1 MLTFARRAGRLP
13 LAMTFA
19 AASAL
24 AACSDH
30 PSTTAPVVPRTPSFA
45 FGDIITVT
53 NTSGGAD
60 AGSLRWAVAQA
71 TGGEI
76 IRFDAAIAGKTI
88 VVDSTVKV
96 TNALTIEG
104 PQDKGIT
111 IHGGNKVPVFHI
123 TTSGPTTLRNLTIT
137 GGNRPGGFAALMSDG
152 SGTTTLAH
160 TTVTGNSSNDNGS
173 VIHGANLAFVNST
186 ITSNTTATSDPTIF
200 GAKLTV
206 INSTIANNVGG
217 GGVITENQSLLK
229 NSVVANNGA
238 GPNCKLAPYPEAGFV
253 LEGANLADDAT
264 CGDSTKVLIA
274 EPQLDSLK
282 DNGGPTRTRRPL
294 GASPALNAGKSCD
307 LPVDQR
313 YVARDTTCDLG
324 AVEFAEFMTA
334 TVTVDGGATVVPATG
349 ATTVTGTAKCSR
361 AGRLDLTVKLQ
372 QTQKAARTPAEIQAE
387 GVIAVD
393 CDPTARVW
401 GITLVPASGT
411 FTNGAATAKVT
422 PPSVDWLSASPVTR
436 AVKLYWGHK

>member
-1 MLTFARRAGRLP
+1 MLTLEPRAGRLP
-13 LAMTFA
+13 LALTLA
-19 AASAL
+19 AASVL

-30 PSTTAPVVPRTPSFA
+30 PSTTGPVVPRTPSFA
-45 FGDIITVT
+45 FGDIITVM
-53 NTSGGAD
+53 NTSGGTD

-88 VVDSTVKV
+88 VIDSTVKI
-96 TNALTIEG
+96 TSSLTIEG

-111 IHGGNKVPVFHI
+111 IHGGNKVSVFHV

-137 GGNRPGGFAALMSDG
+137 GGKRLQGFAALASDG
-152 SGTTTLAH
+152 SGTTTLEH
-160 TTVTGNSSNDNGS
+160 TTVTGNSSDVEGS
-173 VIHGANLAFVNST
+173 VVFGANLAFVNST
-186 ITSNTTATSDPTIF
+186 ITSNTTAAQTPTIY
-200 GAKLTV
+200 GGKLTV
-206 INSTIANNVGG
+206 INSTIANNQGG
-217 GGVITENQSLLK
+217 GGMTTEKQSLLK
-229 NSVVANNGA
+229 NSVIANNGV
-238 GPNCKLAPYPEAGFV
+238 GPNCKLVPFPEAAFV

-294 GASPALNAGKSCD
+294 VTSPALNAGKSCD

-334 TVTVDGGATVVPATG
+334 TVMVDGSATVVPATG

-372 QTQKAARTPAEIQAE
+372 QTQKAARTPAIVQAE

-393 CDPTARVW
+393 CGTTARAW

-411 FTNGAATAKVT
+411 FTNGAATATVT
-422 PPSVDWLSASPVTR
+422 PPNVDWLSASPVTG